1 MGYYKICGLDLIGAV
16 HLTHV
21 ATHVGP
27 IIEGGAM
34 PPNKFTLG
42 FFFHCG
48 INLLNQGRGNIRI
61 KCSGIKDYIKARG
74 YNEASKVHS
83 DEEGLPSEL
92 GRGKGRR
99 EGILHHRCQDF

>member
-27 IIEGGAM
+27 IIEGGGAM

-42 FFFHCG
+42 
-48 INLLNQGRGNIRI
+48 LLRI
-61 KCSGIKDYIKARG
+61 
-74 YNEASKVHS
+74 
-83 DEEGLPSEL
+83 
-92 GRGKGRR
+92 
-99 EGILHHRCQDF
+99 